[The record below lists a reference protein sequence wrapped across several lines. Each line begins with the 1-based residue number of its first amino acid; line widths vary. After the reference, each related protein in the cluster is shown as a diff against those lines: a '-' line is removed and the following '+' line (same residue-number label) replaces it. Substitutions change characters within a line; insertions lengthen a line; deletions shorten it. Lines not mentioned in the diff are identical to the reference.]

1 MRIRAKEVFVDRLM
15 WTEMVKYRLSV
26 TISPPVLKWVDEEV
40 EKKHFADRSHAVEYS
55 LVKIREFIKKGEI
68 KF

>member
-1 MRIRAKEVFVDRLM
+1 
-15 WTEMVKYRLSV
+15 MVKTRLSV
-26 TISPPVLKWVDEEV
+26 TISPSVLKWIDEEI

-55 LVKIREFIKKGEI
+55 LIKVSELIKKGEI

>member
-1 MRIRAKEVFVDRLM
+1 
-15 WTEMVKYRLSV
+15 MVKYRLSV
-26 TISPPVLKWVDEEV
+26 TVSPSLLKWVDEEV

-55 LVKIREFIKKGEI
+55 LIKTKELIKKGEI